1 MFKGLQVFANRH
13 PVVVTGDTYQDGKGL
28 RRQGELFAADCI
40 VNIFNISKINS
51 KSRGGAKPRMMRLK
65 EVLGESYFEYLA
77 RLPDLML
84 LMDEAH
90 RYRASRA

>member
-1 MFKGLQVFANRH
+1 MFKGLQAFANRH

-51 KSRGGAKPRMMRLK
+51 EFSWRRQAPYDAAQGSTG
-65 EVLGESYFEYLA
+65 
-77 RLPDLML
+77 
-84 LMDEAH
+84 
-90 RYRASRA
+90 